1 MGYQRSLIMYF
12 CRKHTDME
20 LTAIA
25 SRLGG
30 ETYITVAE
38 GIHYVKDRAKNDY
51 VFEKLLKD
59 FDKRVVHAL
68 KKAC

>member
-1 MGYQRSLIMYF
+1 MYF